1 MAQGSIVTTHL
12 LNKCLSSPSCLPGVV
27 RVDGAILMKNKN
39 KNKNREPHLSDAYK
53 LVRKYIV
60 KSKTTKI
67 NSRDLS
73 LKPV

>member
-1 MAQGSIVTTHL
+1 M
-12 LNKCLSSPSCLPGVV
+12 